1 MPKKKTARPAKSK
14 RSARGEK
21 TTVRGYSEDQQAA
34 ATAAREAFAARTP
47 QAVLDTL
54 FTKGAKIG
62 GRKVI
67 PLSIASHC
75 FLEQL
80 GNPSMQAGGIDK
92 MTNQQLME
100 LCVVLTYPL
109 SELVELVD
117 EMIVGEN
124 RREWEKW
131 VMLQCECIPLE
142 SMYEIGQI
150 IGAVILQAS
159 QTMVATA
166 PKKKATRS

>member
-1 MPKKKTARPAKSK
+1 MPKKLTARPAKK
-14 RSARGEK
+14 KAKK
-21 TTVRGYSEDQQAA
+21 TVSGHSSQQRKAA
-34 ATAAREAFAARTP
+34 AEARAAFATRTP

-54 FTKGAKIG
+54 FPKGATIG

-80 GNPSMQAGGIDK
+80 GNPSVQPGGVEK
-92 MTNQQLME
+92 MNNQQLME
-100 LCVVLTYPL
+100 LCVVLTHPL
-109 SELVELVD
+109 TELVELVD

-124 RREWEKW
+124 RREWEKYC
-131 VMLQCECIPLE
+131 MLQCEGIPFE
-142 SMYEIGQI
+142 SLIEVGQV

-159 QTMVATA
+159 QTMVATE
-166 PKKKATRS
+166 PKKKATSS